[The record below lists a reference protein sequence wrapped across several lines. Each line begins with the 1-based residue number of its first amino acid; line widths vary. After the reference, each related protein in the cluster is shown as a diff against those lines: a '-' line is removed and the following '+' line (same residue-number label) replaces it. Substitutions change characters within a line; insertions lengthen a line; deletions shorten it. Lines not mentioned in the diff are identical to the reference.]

1 MRKESPAE
9 AEYRR
14 ERLLK
19 VQEIHHDWLS
29 FLEEYLYVVDGGK
42 SLATVQREIAEFIDE
57 PHRFSVVHAQRSQAK
72 STIARAYTLF
82 RIIHNPKFRVLI
94 MTGESGLATKISK
107 SIIDSIYAFPELK
120 CLWPDIAAGD
130 RSSVKWFDVHHSLRG
145 DLPDPSI
152 AARGIFSGIQGMR
165 ADLIIADDIEM
176 LRNSET
182 AGKRERLLNTF
193 RDLPS
198 ICPQGRILA
207 LGTHQTT
214 ESIYNSFPEMGFC
227 QRFWPGR
234 VPTVEQRPWY
244 GDNLAPS
251 IQTLY
256 ENPENR
262 TGCGLD
268 GQQGIATC
276 PEYLGEEVLN
286 FNEKVQGGPFFQLQH
301 MLNPK
306 LQDMG
311 IKPLKS
317 NGIRVVALDRFD
329 RLPLVLT
336 VQGLMIHREG
346 DQTYEMTRVIP
357 DYQAMMEVPYVFAV
371 IDPALGGLKS
381 GDRTGY
387 AVFGVVGG
395 YLYVLDMGSWV
406 GGYTTELMEKWA
418 VTLAKYKPSEVFIE
432 SNAGNGALTYAFRP
446 VLLNYADSCQWSVS
460 LNDYRETGQ
469 KEVRGINRLAPV
481 IGRGALVM
489 TEGALCGMEDSLSD
503 LPMDKRTRYR
513 ALFQITNVTR
523 TKNSLLHD
531 DTFDAI
537 SSGVD
542 IAKDRLAVLSDQ
554 QESRNRAS
562 HQAIMSAMGRS
573 SFNYSRSSF

>member
-42 SLATVQREIAEFIDE
+42 SLASVQREIAEFIDE

-72 STIARAYTLF
+72 STIARAYALF

-214 ESIYNSFPEMGFC
+214 ESIYNSFPDMGFV

-234 VPTVEQRPWY
+234 VPTVEQRGWY
-244 GDNLAPS
+244 GDALAPS
-251 IQTLY
+251 IQELY
-256 ENPENR
+256 ENPVNR
-262 TGCGLD
+262 VGHGLD
-268 GQQGIATC
+268 GQQGIPTC
-276 PEYLGEEVLN
+276 PEYLGEDVLN
-286 FNEKVQGGPFFQLQH
+286 FNEKVQGPAFFQLQH

-311 IKPLKS
+311 VKPLKS

-336 VQGLMIHREG
+336 VQGMMIHREG
-346 DQTYEMTRVIP
+346 DQSYEMTRVVP
-357 DYQAMMEVPYVFAV
+357 DYSAMMESPYIFAV

-381 GDRTGY
+381 GDRTGF

-418 VTLAKYKPSEVFIE
+418 STLAKYKPSEVFIE

-446 VLLNYADSCQWSVS
+446 VLLNYADSVQWSVA

-469 KEVRGINRLAPV
+469 KEARGINRLAPV

-489 TEGALCGMEDSLSD
+489 TEGALRGMEDSLSD

-523 TKNSLLHD
+523 AKNSLLHD

-542 IAKDRLAVLSDQ
+542 IAKDRLEILSDQ
-554 QESRNRAS
+554 QKSRDQASYRAIQS
-562 HQAIMSAMGRS
+562 AIGRGFTNFKRG
-573 SFNYSRSSF
+573 SF

>member
-1 MRKESPAE
+1 MKKESRAE
-9 AEYRR
+9 AMYRH
-14 ERLLK
+14 ERLQK
-19 VQEIHHDWLS
+19 VQGIHSDWLS

-42 SLATVQREIAEFIDE
+42 KLAAVQREIAEFINE
-57 PHRFSVVHAQRSQAK
+57 PNRFAVVHAQRSQAK
-72 STIARAYTLF
+72 STVARAYALF

-214 ESIYNSFPEMGFC
+214 ESIYNSFPDMGFK
-227 QRFWPGR
+227 QMFWPGR
-234 VPTVEQRPWY
+234 VPTVEQRGWY
-244 GDNLAPS
+244 GDALAPS
-251 IQTLY
+251 IQALY

-262 TGCGLD
+262 VGHGLD

-286 FNEKVQGGPFFQLQH
+286 FNEKVQGPAFFQLQH

-317 NGIRVVALDRFD
+317 NDIRVVALDRFD
-329 RLPLVLT
+329 RLPMVLN
-336 VQGLMIHREG
+336 VQGVMIHREG
-346 DQTYEMTRVIP
+346 DQSYEMTRVVP
-357 DYQAMMEVPYVFAV
+357 DYSAMMEAPYVFAV

-387 AVFGVVGG
+387 SVFGVVGG

-446 VLLNYADSCQWSVS
+446 MLLKYADSIHWSVS
-460 LNDYRETGQ
+460 LSDFRETGQ

-489 TEGALCGMEDSLSD
+489 TEGALRGMEESLSD
-503 LPMDKRTRYR
+503 LPLDKRMRYR
-513 ALFQITNVTR
+513 ALYQITNVTR
-523 TKNSLLHD
+523 QKNSLLHD
-531 DTFDAI
+531 DTFDAL
-537 SSGVD
+537 SSGVE
-542 IAKDRLAVLSDQ
+542 ISKERLAILSDPVKS
-554 QESRNRAS
+554 QEQASLRAI
-562 HQAIMSAMGRS
+562 QSAMGRG
-573 SFNYSRSSF
+573 FTNFKRSSF